1 VNRAASKK
9 SYTGAGPSFCREHD
23 WKMNVGK
30 TNGTPKLKVLWFI
43 DVDYRYGM
51 NHGGNLRFFNL
62 SKELLARGHE
72 VYYVVRRGEADD
84 LSERERYLDDLKGQ
98 KIITGYFEI
107 DYGYPSLPRKLGSLI
122 GHPGVVN
129 RLLGKYQ
136 KAAKDRINGIIE
148 REGIDLCIFCDRK
161 MLFILPEVRRSVNTI
176 IDWVDSFVLYRV
188 REAKV
193 CLKTREFSRLWT
205 SLRYLIDALLQER
218 YYGKL
223 SFANLA
229 VSPVDKLC
237 LDRVNRVP
245 QRNRVLLNGVKT
257 NGVGPSPDKIS
268 NRIIFSGNMDFPPNY
283 EAAIWFIDNVLPLL
297 LEQRGDIKFVVA
309 GANPVE
315 ELSKRAG
322 EHVEVTG
329 YVDDMRQEIARSALY
344 VAPLISGGG
353 FKNKVA
359 EAVTAGTYIVATSMA
374 VEFLAAR
381 IREHLLIADAPREMA
396 ARVID
401 FLDNPRAYE
410 ERLKTVRKIVE
421 EEFQWGGRA
430 EDLISLARETSNSH
444 KGSGPPA

>member
-1 VNRAASKK
+1 
-9 SYTGAGPSFCREHD
+9 
-23 WKMNVGK
+23 MNVGK
-30 TNGTPKLKVLWFI
+30 TNGTPKMKVLWFI

-62 SKELLARGHE
+62 SKELLARGHD
-72 VYYVVRRGEADD
+72 VHYVVRRGEAGDE
-84 LSERERYLDDLKGQ
+84 SERHRYLDDLKRQ

-107 DYGYPSLPRKLGSLI
+107 GYGYPNLRRKLGSILA
-122 GHPGVVN
+122 HPGVTN

-136 KAAKDRINGIIE
+136 QAAKQEVSEIIR

-161 MLFILPEVRRSVNTI
+161 MLFILPEVRRNVSTI

-223 SFANLA
+223 SFANLT

-237 LDRVNRVP
+237 LDRVNSVP
-245 QRNRVLLNGVKT
+245 HKNRVLLNGVKT
-257 NGVGPSPDKIS
+257 NGAGPSTDKIS

-283 EAAIWFIDNVLPLL
+283 EAAIWFIDHVLPLL
-297 LEQRGDIKFVVA
+297 LEQKRDIRFVVA

-315 ELSKRAG
+315 ELLKRAG
-322 EHVEVTG
+322 EHVVVTG
-329 YVDDMRQEIARSALY
+329 YVDDMRQEIAKSALY

-374 VEFLAAR
+374 VEFLAPR
-381 IREHLLIADAPREMA
+381 IREHLLVADAPREMA
-396 ARVID
+396 DRVLD
-401 FLDNPRAYE
+401 FLSNPEAYE

-430 EDLISLARETSNSH
+430 EDLISIARETSNSH

>member
-1 VNRAASKK
+1 M
-9 SYTGAGPSFCREHD
+9 D
-23 WKMNVGK
+23 VGK
-30 TNGTPKLKVLWFI
+30 VNGTQKLKVLWFI

-62 SKELLARGHE
+62 SKELIEKGHE
-72 VYYVVRRGEADD
+72 VYYIVRRGEADD
-84 LSERERYLDDLKGQ
+84 LIERTRYLDDLKRQ
-98 KIITGYFEI
+98 KIVTGYFET
-107 DYGYPSLPRKLGSLI
+107 GYSYPNLRRKLGNII
-122 GHPGVVN
+122 GHPAVAN

-136 KAAKDRINGIIE
+136 KAAKDEINEIIK

-161 MLFILPEVRRSVNTI
+161 MLFILPEVRQSVNTI

-188 REAKV
+188 REARV
-193 CLKTREFSRLWT
+193 CLKTGKFSRLWP
-205 SLRYLIDALLQER
+205 SLRYLVDAILQER

-245 QRNRVLLNGVKT
+245 HKNRVLLNGVKT
-257 NGVGPSPDKIS
+257 NGGAPVTDKIS

-297 LEQRGDIKFVVA
+297 LEQGRDIKFIVA

-315 ELSKRAG
+315 ELLKRAD

-374 VEFLAAR
+374 VEFLDQR
-381 IREHLLIADAPREMA
+381 IREHLLIADTPREMA
-396 ARVID
+396 DRVID
-401 FLDNPRAYE
+401 FLDNPQAYE
-410 ERLKTVRKIVE
+410 ERLKTVRKIIE
-421 EEFQWGGRA
+421 EEFQWRGRA
-430 EDLISLARETSNSH
+430 EELIRIARETSNSH
-444 KGSGPPA
+444 KGSGPFA